1 MMNGTHTAV
10 IDRIVDGE
18 TAVVLLESD
27 EEVVEQLDVD
37 IGMVPPDGRHEGAVF
52 ELTVDDDRV
61 EMRYRPG
68 TEADRRAAAQ
78 DRFDSLSTRLGDE
91 EG

>member
-1 MMNGTHTAV
+1 MNGTHTAV

-27 EEVVEQLDVD
+27 DEVVEQFDID
-37 IGMVPPDGRHEGAVF
+37 IGMIPPDGQHEGAVF
-52 ELTVDDDRV
+52 EMTVENDRV
-61 EMRYRPG
+61 ELRYQPE

-78 DRFDSLSTRLGDE
+78 DRFDSLSKRLGDE
-91 EG
+91 E